1 MTLLDQIEA
10 FQIKTG
16 YSISNSLKTTLEET
30 NGLEGEFVSQIE
42 SFENWKPLK
51 SHEWFI
57 DKTFTQEEE
66 NKVSNLFVIGD
77 IMINSH
83 QWGIELN
90 TKGEKEHILE
100 LDTFEIVA
108 NSLEDFISKNKKD
121 PYSLVK

>member
-16 YSISNSLKTTLEET
+16 YSISNSLKSTLKET
-30 NGLEGEFVSQIE
+30 NGLEGEFLSQIE
-42 SFENWKPLK
+42 SFENWIPLK
-51 SHEWFI
+51 SHEWFV
-57 DKTFTQEEE
+57 DKKFTQEEE
-66 NKVSNLFVIGD
+66 VKVSNLFVIGD

-90 TKGEKEHILE
+90 AKGKTEHILE

-108 NSLEDFISKNKKD
+108 NSLDDFISKFKKD